1 MPAVVRSFICMLWL
15 LVLVPLGAACTRAT
29 VASFVPVLDVG
40 VRLRRSGDHAQRAAE
55 REAQAYTTEL
65 YLWLSFRPLSPAA
78 SLPLWSDAS
87 GLLLQAPCEE
97 NDTACLDET
106 SESEPELAAVREDVP

>member
-1 MPAVVRSFICMLWL
+1 MPLLLL
-15 LVLVPLGAACTRAT
+15 LVASCTRAT

-40 VRLRRSGDHAQRAAE
+40 VRLHRAGAYAERAAV
-55 REAQAYTTEL
+55 RDAQATTTEL
-65 YLWLSFRPLSPAA
+65 YVWLSFRPLNPAA

-87 GLLLQAPCEE
+87 GLLLQTPCED